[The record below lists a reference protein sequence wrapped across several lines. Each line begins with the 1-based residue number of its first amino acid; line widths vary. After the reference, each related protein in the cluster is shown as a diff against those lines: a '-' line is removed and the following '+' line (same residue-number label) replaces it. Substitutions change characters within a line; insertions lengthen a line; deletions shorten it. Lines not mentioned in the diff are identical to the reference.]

1 MEWKWTKGE
10 PYERSRRQFRDD
22 TPDIKDVKNNIESG
36 KFSKE
41 IENLAYTSSLN
52 HDENTWDIL
61 NQSIANN
68 GFKMSSKREDLDLKI
83 ADRDLVQQI
92 GFNPFL
98 NDTNY
103 VEDISIRDQFLKPV
117 KTTFD
122 RVKTTDSSS

>member
-117 KTTFD
+117 NTTFD